1 MEGGGFASDP
11 VNDRIVWTF
20 RLTGGEAVDSQVG
33 WPGSFPVGVSHAGAG
48 TTSVWSLRLSEEE
61 ADLLKGVLRGHGVNV
76 SRWGEVEGA
85 EQREERAVL
94 SSAERGE
101 VVYPTERCPSCFW
114 LDLHSEGL
122 CGRVSWPQPV
132 VAEAA
137 EAHEKARQDAAS
149 CPLSRSG
156 SS

>member
-1 MEGGGFASDP
+1 MEGGGFAGDP
-11 VNDRIVWTF
+11 VSRVVWTF

-33 WPGSFPVGVSHAGAG
+33 GHGSFPVGVSHAGAG
-48 TTSVWSLRLSEEE
+48 TTSVWTLRLSEDE
-61 ADLLKGVLRGHGVNV
+61 ASLLEGVLRERGVV
-76 SRWGEVEGA
+76 VTRWGEVENE

-101 VVYPTERCPSCFW
+101 VVYPTVRCPSCFW

-149 CPLSRSG
+149 CPLSLRG